1 MKKSPEAA
9 DAPKLERSFFFI
21 LLALLTVG
29 FAAVVLPFY
38 GAVFWGGVL
47 ALMFQPLY
55 RKLLAKMR
63 GRPNLAALAT
73 LGVIVLLVILPLALV
88 GVSLVRE
95 ATGVYARVKSGE
107 LNFGAY
113 FDRIVQ
119 VLPGWLTGLLD
130 RYGVADLAAL
140 QAKIVAALTQ
150 RSSMLAGR
158 AVDIGGEAL
167 DLIVGFAIAMYL
179 LFFLLRD
186 GAGVARDIRAAIPL
200 APGPKE
206 RLLERF
212 TTVIRATVKGN
223 ILVAA
228 AQGALGGLAF
238 WALGVHAPLLWGV
251 VMAFLSLVP
260 AVGAA
265 LIWAPVAL
273 YLLAVGEVWQG
284 LGLILFGVFVIGLID
299 NVLRPILVGKDTA
312 MPDYVVLIATLGGL
326 ALFGLN
332 GFVIGPVI
340 VTMFIAAWQ
349 LLASERLTAEQT
361 TKATKATNPE
371 RAPEADEK

>member
-1 MKKSPEAA
+1 MKSPPDPVAS
-9 DAPKLERSFFFI
+9 PKLERSFFFI
-21 LLALLTVG
+21 LLALLTVA
-29 FAAVVLPFY
+29 FAAVLWPFY

-47 ALMFQPLY
+47 ALMFEPLY
-55 RKLLAKMR
+55 RKFLGRMR
-63 GRPNLAALAT
+63 GRQNLAALAT
-73 LGVIVLLVILPLALV
+73 LGVIVLIVVLPLALV
-88 GVSLVRE
+88 GISLVQE
-95 ATGVYARVKSGE
+95 MTGLYARVKSGE
-107 LNFGAY
+107 VNFGRY
-113 FDRIVQ
+113 FEQMVS
-119 VLPGWLTGLLD
+119 VLPSWITSLLD
-130 RYGVADLAAL
+130 RYGVVDLAAL
-140 QAKIVAALTQ
+140 QAKLVAALTQ
-150 RSSMLAGR
+150 RSESIAGR

-167 DLIVGFAIAMYL
+167 DLIVGFFIAMYL

-228 AQGALGGLAF
+228 AQGTLGGIAF

-251 VMAFLSLVP
+251 VMAFLSLLP

-265 LIWAPVAL
+265 LIWVPVAL
-273 YLLAVGEVWQG
+273 YLLALGKVWQG
-284 LGLILFGVFVIGLID
+284 LGLIAFGVFVIGLID

-312 MPDYVVLIATLGGL
+312 MPDYVVLIATVGGL

-340 VTMFIAAWQ
+340 VAMFLAAWQ
-349 LLASERLTAEQT
+349 LLAAERR
-361 TKATKATNPE
+361 KAPT
-371 RAPEADEK
+371 DEK

>member
-1 MKKSPEAA
+1 MKKSPDPA
-9 DAPKLERSFFFI
+9 DASKLERRFFFL

-29 FAAVVLPFY
+29 FAAVLLPFY
-38 GAVFWGGVL
+38 GAVFWGAVL

-55 RKLLAKMR
+55 RRLLGRMR

-73 LGVIVLLVILPLALV
+73 LGVILLLVILPLTLV
-88 GVSLVRE
+88 GVSLVQE
-95 ATGVYARVKSGE
+95 VTSVYARVKSGE
-107 LNFGAY
+107 LNFGSY
-113 FDRIVQ
+113 FQRIVA
-119 VLPGWLTGLLD
+119 VLPSWLTGLLD
-130 RYGVADLAAL
+130 RYGVVDLSAL
-140 QAKIVAALTQ
+140 QAKIAAALTQ
-150 RSSMLAGR
+150 RSSALAGR
-158 AVDIGGEAL
+158 AVDLGGEAL
-167 DLIVGFAIAMYL
+167 DLIVGFVIAMYL

-200 APGPKE
+200 APEPKE

-251 VMAFLSLVP
+251 IMAFLSLLP

-312 MPDYVVLIATLGGL
+312 MPDYVVLISTIGGL
-326 ALFGLN
+326 SLFGLN
-332 GFVIGPVI
+332 GFVIGPVL
-340 VTMFIAAWQ
+340 VAMCLAAWQ
-349 LLASERLTAEQT
+349 LLASERL
-361 TKATKATNPE
+361 KARQAQQADP
-371 RAPEADEK
+371 AAEADET